1 MVAHCV
7 DIWIYLHCVDIW
19 IYLHCLN
26 IYTDTQLL
34 SRAAEAQSTV
44 QLSTSA
50 GKQTHA
56 HATLSPAVLDT
67 RYLISTACEC
77 KYINNNRLSFPS
89 PDHSNRYIISTSN
102 PRPPAVQWCGEGL
115 CNVWL
120 LVLVLEPRLYFHLWC
135 PATGARPLVPGQW
148 CWSRH
153 IVSLVTPLSHVSV
166 SIVSTVSTKAF
177 TQASLLTRR

>member
-1 MVAHCV
+1 MYLDCGLTQVAGAPLLSGVHPLNHSGALLGHLSLSLSSAGPGPGASRAGSTGGRGLVARGV

-26 IYTDTQLL
+26 IYTELL

-67 RYLISTACEC
+67 RYLISAACEC
-77 KYINNNRLSFPS
+77 EYK
-89 PDHSNRYIISTSN
+89 
-102 PRPPAVQWCGEGL
+102 
-115 CNVWL
+115 
-120 LVLVLEPRLYFHLWC
+120 
-135 PATGARPLVPGQW
+135 
-148 CWSRH
+148 
-153 IVSLVTPLSHVSV
+153 
-166 SIVSTVSTKAF
+166 
-177 TQASLLTRR
+177 